1 MTITEIAEK
10 CGISLNAAAMLLDR
24 DSSIPE
30 GMDVSDVAIA
40 FNLSLND
47 ASELMKK
54 KEDCPHGYV
63 EVSNDCEAQVH
74 LEGVFAQ

>member
-54 KEDCPHGYV
+54 KED
-63 EVSNDCEAQVH
+63 A
-74 LEGVFAQ
+74 